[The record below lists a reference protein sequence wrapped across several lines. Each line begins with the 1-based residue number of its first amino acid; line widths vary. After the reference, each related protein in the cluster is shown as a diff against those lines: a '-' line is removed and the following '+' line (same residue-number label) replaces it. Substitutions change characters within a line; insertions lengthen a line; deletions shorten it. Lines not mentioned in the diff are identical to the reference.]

1 MSSPRQLMDEAL
13 KLYVVPALRERGFKG
28 SLPHFRRLRTDR
40 VDLLTIQF
48 DKNGGG
54 FVVEISQCSVEGVTT
69 HWGKHV
75 PASKV
80 TAWDLHPDQRLRL
93 KLRDG
98 SGTDS
103 WFRFDRD
110 EYSVVASQVSCAG
123 RGKSSQWEV
132 RSHGSSP
139 ASVTFPW

>member
-1 MSSPRQLMDEAL
+1 MDEAL

-48 DKNGGG
+48 DKHGGG
-54 FVVEISQCSVEGVTT
+54 FVVEISQCAVEGVTT

-110 EYSVVASQVSCAG
+110 EYSEVASQVLSRLGDADAYWDT
-123 RGKSSQWEV
+123 R
-132 RSHGSSP
+132 
-139 ASVTFPW
+139 A

>member
-48 DKNGGG
+48 DKHGGG
-54 FVVEISQCSVEGVTT
+54 FVVEISQCAVEGVTT

-110 EYSVVASQVSCAG
+110 EYSEVASQVLSRLGDADAYWDT
-123 RGKSSQWEV
+123 R
-132 RSHGSSP
+132 
-139 ASVTFPW
+139 A

>member
-48 DKNGGG
+48 DKHGGG
-54 FVVEISQCSVEGVTT
+54 FVVEISQCAVEGVTT

-110 EYSVVASQVSCAG
+110 EYSEVASQVLSRLGDAEAYWDT
-123 RGKSSQWEV
+123 R
-132 RSHGSSP
+132 
-139 ASVTFPW
+139 A